1 MSIEREGALSR
12 RRRHGWSPGALI
24 AVAVASAVAL
34 AAGCGG
40 GGAGEP
46 AGLPADWDQVRARA
60 EGQTVQWWMYGGDA
74 RINAYVRDHVVPA
87 AAERGVTL
95 EQVPVEDTAE
105 VVQRV
110 LAEREAGRDSGGAV
124 DLVWINGENFAA
136 GKEAGLWLGDWAGGL
151 PGAAAVDPG
160 DPSIANDFGV
170 PVEGQESPWS
180 RAALVFARDPERV
193 PEAPRT
199 VAELLAH
206 ARANPGRVAY
216 PAPPDFTGS
225 AFLRLA
231 AQELGEDA
239 AIAALAEVQPLLY
252 GGGAGL
258 PKSEAELN
266 RLFGDGRVDFA
277 MSYDPGF
284 VLSGVRTGT
293 FPERVRPFALERTL
307 VNTSYVAIPANA
319 GDPEGAAVVADLLL
333 DPRLQAIKAD
343 PDVLGIPTVL
353 DPRLL
358 DPAQRAALTS
368 RRASPYL
375 LAPDALGEPLAELPA
390 ADVGPLEERW
400 RREVL
405 R

>member
-1 MSIEREGALSR
+1 VSRVRRSGWWRAL
-12 RRRHGWSPGALI
+12 AL
-24 AVAVASAVAL
+24 AVAATAVL
-34 AAGCGG
+34 AGCGG
-40 GGAGEP
+40 SGDGAT
-46 AGLPADWDQVRARA
+46 AGLPADWERVRERAR
-60 EGQTVQWWMYGGDA
+60 GQTVQWWMYGGDA
-74 RINAYVRDHVVPA
+74 RVNAYVRDHVIPA
-87 AAERGVTL
+87 AAARGVTL

-105 VVQRV
+105 VVQRI

-136 GKEAGLWLGDWAGGL
+136 GKEAGLWLPDWAGGL
-151 PGAAAVDPG
+151 PAARGIDPD

-180 RAALVFARDPERV
+180 RAAFVFARDPQRV
-193 PEAPRT
+193 PRPPRS
-199 VAELLAH
+199 VAALLEH

-231 AQELGEDA
+231 VQELGEDA

-252 GGGAGL
+252 RGGRAL

-266 RLFGDGRVDFA
+266 RLFGDGRVDIA
-277 MSYDPGF
+277 MSYDPAF
-284 VLSGVRTGT
+284 VLSGVRTGI
-293 FPERVRPFALERTL
+293 FPDRVRPFALERTL

-333 DPRLQAIKAD
+333 DPRLQAVKAD

-353 DPRLL
+353 DQGRL
-358 DPAQRAALTS
+358 DPAQRAALEP
-368 RRASPYL
+368 RDASPYL
-375 LAPDALGEPLAELPA
+375 LPPDALGRPLAELPA
-390 ADVGPLEERW
+390 AAVGPLEERW